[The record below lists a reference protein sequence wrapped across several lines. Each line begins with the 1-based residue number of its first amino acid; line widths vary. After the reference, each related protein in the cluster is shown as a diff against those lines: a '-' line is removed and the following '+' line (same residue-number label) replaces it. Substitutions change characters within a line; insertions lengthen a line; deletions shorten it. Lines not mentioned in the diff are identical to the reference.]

1 MPTRP
6 SPPRSESELI
16 ERAIAIAGLN
26 IGDLATQYDVPIPKN
41 STRAKG
47 FAGQLLE
54 MALGANAGSLPEPD
68 FRLIGVE
75 LKTIPVSLQGKPLES
90 TYVCTVDLEHE
101 RDPDWEQSVVRHK
114 LSRVLWLPII
124 TAPGLAPA
132 ERRIGTAV
140 LWSPSPTEHALLRD
154 DFNELMDFIVL
165 GAIDNLS
172 AHHGQCLQIR
182 PKAADSR
189 ARRWG
194 VNEHGVRVKT
204 LPRGFYLR
212 PDFTAAILQR
222 SYAGL

>member
-1 MPTRP
+1 MSRRAA
-6 SPPRSESELI
+6 PPRSETQLL
-16 ERAIAIAGLN
+16 ERAMSIAGLS
-26 IGDLATQYDVPIPKN
+26 IGDLARQYAVPIPK
-41 STRAKG
+41 SSRHAKG

-54 MALGANAGSLPEPD
+54 MALGADAGSLPEPD

-75 LKTIPVSLQGKPLES
+75 LKTIPVSAQGKPLES

-101 RDPDWEQSVVRHK
+101 RNPVWEKSVVRHK

-132 ERRIGTAV
+132 ERRIGTAA
-140 LWSPSPTEHALLRD
+140 LWSPTPQEHAQLRD

-165 GAIDNLS
+165 GEVDNLS

-194 VNEHGVRVKT
+194 VNEHGLRVKT

-212 PDFTAAILQR
+212 PKFTAEILQR